1 MLFRRPVLAAGLFLA
16 MQLGAAAPLMA
27 RTLRV
32 GISGSPPFVIQNAD
46 GFSGLS
52 VEIWRKVAE
61 DNDISYELVAQPSP
75 NDGIAAVANGNVDV
89 LVGPISITAK
99 RLAIPEVDFTQ
110 PYYLGKEGVLLPLHA
125 PSLLSRLKVFFGW
138 TVISSHLLLLFVL
151 LVVGVLVWLAERN
164 SNPEQFPKKV
174 LGGVGNGMWFAL
186 VTLTTVGYGDKAPIT
201 RLGRSIAGLW
211 MIISLIAV
219 SSLTAGLASAFTLF
233 LSGQIGGE
241 ITGPDQLRSR
251 RVAVLHGSSGMDL
264 AEQQQMRVVASKTL
278 EEAIDGVLNNRADAV
293 IFDRPALRYHLKQKP
308 HLAMRLAPF
317 TLAEETYGFV
327 LRTGDPLR
335 TTIDISVLKL
345 QRDGTLQSVTQEL
358 LD

>member
-1 MLFRRPVLAAGLFLA
+1 MLIRRPVLAAGLFLTL
-16 MQLGAAAPLMA
+16 QLGATPPLMA

-32 GISGSPPFVIQNAD
+32 GISGSPPFVIRNAD
-46 GFSGLS
+46 GYSGVS

-61 DNDISYELVAQPSP
+61 DNNIPYELVAQPSP
-75 NDGIAAVANGNVDV
+75 KDGITAVGNWDVDV
-89 LVGPISITAK
+89 LVGPISITSK
-99 RLAIPEVDFTQ
+99 RLAIPEIDFTQ
-110 PYYLGKEGVLLPLHA
+110 PYFMGREGVLLPLHP

-138 TVISSHLLLLFVL
+138 TVISSHLLLLLVL

-164 SNPEQFPKKV
+164 SNPEQFPKKL
-174 LGGVGNGMWFAL
+174 LGGVGSGMWFAL

-201 RLGRSIAGLW
+201 RLGRGIAGLW

-233 LSGQIGGE
+233 LSGQIDGE
-241 ITGPDQLRSR
+241 ITGPDQLRGR
-251 RVAVLHGSSGMDL
+251 RVAVLDGSSGMDL
-264 AEQQQMRVVASKTL
+264 AEEQQMRVVASRTL
-278 EEAIDGVLNNRADAV
+278 EDAINNVLNNRADAV
-293 IFDRPALRYHLKQKP
+293 IFDQPALRYYLKQNP
-308 HLAMRLAPF
+308 HLAMRLAAF

>member
-1 MLFRRPVLAAGLFLA
+1 MLIRRPVLAAGLFLTL
-16 MQLGAAAPLMA
+16 QLGAATPLMA

-32 GISGSPPFVIQNAD
+32 GISGSPPFVIRNAN
-46 GFSGLS
+46 GLSGLS

-61 DNDISYELVAQPSP
+61 DNDISFKLIAQPSP
-75 NDGIAAVANGNVDV
+75 KDGIAAVGNKDIDL
-89 LVGPISITAK
+89 LVGPISITAN

-110 PYYLGKEGVLLPLHA
+110 PYYLGKEGVLLPLHP

-138 TVISSHLLLLFVL
+138 TLISSHLLLLLVL
-151 LVVGVLVWLAERN
+151 LVVGTLVWLAERS

-174 LGGVGNGMWFAL
+174 LGGVGSGMWFAL

-201 RLGRSIAGLW
+201 RMGRSIAALW

-233 LSGQIGGE
+233 LSGQVEGE
-241 ITGPDQLRSR
+241 ITGPDQLRNR
-251 RVAVLHGSSGMDL
+251 RVAVLDGSSGMEL
-264 AEQQQMRVVASKTL
+264 AERQQMRVVASKTL
-278 EEAIDGVLNNRADAV
+278 EDAIDNVLNNRADAV
-293 IFDRPALRYHLKQKP
+293 IFDQPALRYHLKQNP
-308 HLAMRLAPF
+308 HLAMRLAAF

-335 TTIDISVLKL
+335 TPIDISVLKL
-345 QRDGTLQSVTQEL
+345 QRDGTLLSVTQEL